1 MGEAAK
7 GTRRSGRGRRLRRI
21 ALGSGM
27 LLGAFLA
34 GRADRLAASP
44 PAPDTPAIREAKALH
59 DSLDTLE
66 AQLNQSHAWVAHQA
80 EMARRHL
87 KVSAV
92 VCEVASEHAREALEL
107 AERQARRNRQRQRAA
122 KAPPAAPAAE
132 PSGTTSSD
140 SNPEFGAA
148 PPKAA
153 ARTTLALAAP
163 APSGERQPD

>member
-7 GTRRSGRGRRLRRI
+7 GARRSGRSRRLSRI
-21 ALGSGM
+21 ALGSGV

-44 PAPDTPAIREAKALH
+44 AAPDTPAVREAKALH
-59 DSLDTLE
+59 DSLDVLE

-87 KVSAV
+87 QVSAV

-107 AERQARRNRQRQRAA
+107 AERNARRNRQRQRAA
-122 KAPPAAPAAE
+122 KAPTPPPAAE
-132 PSGTTSSD
+132 PSGATPAASS
-140 SNPEFGAA
+140 PEFGAA
-148 PPKAA
+148 PRKAA

-163 APSGERQPD
+163 APSGERPPD